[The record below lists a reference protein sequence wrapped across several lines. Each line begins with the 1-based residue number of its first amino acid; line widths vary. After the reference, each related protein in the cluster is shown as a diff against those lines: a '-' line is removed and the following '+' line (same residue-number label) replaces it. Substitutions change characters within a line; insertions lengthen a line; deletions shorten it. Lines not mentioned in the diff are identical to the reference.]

1 MGIDHLILQ
10 IFKCSYALPE
20 ANNFQLLGLFQA
32 NEVHLSHTRPETI
45 TGPSATG
52 VNDTSG
58 GSSKL
63 WMFGDFFCI
72 SVQLSGAKL
81 LKSKKWEEH
90 LHIKQEDIVMP
101 LD

>member
-1 MGIDHLILQ
+1 MGIDHLICR
-10 IFKCSYALPE
+10 FSNAVM
-20 ANNFQLLGLFQA
+20 LFQKLIIFSYWA
-32 NEVHLSHTRPETI
+32 CFRQMKCTYLTL
-45 TGPSATG
+45 GQKPSLDQVPLELTTQVVGQASCG
-52 VNDTSG
+52 CLG
-58 GSSKL
+58 I
-63 WMFGDFFCI
+63 FFCI